1 MIMSIKQQIINI
13 NEKYQRNEHEKSNFR
28 FFDDKINIPNFDP
41 NLLKT
46 YKKQCKN
53 IDFYYIGYITMNDS
67 DYVKSKCV
75 NPLYLII
82 SEVDGHFEEKIEIN
96 TQFLILQIKTKKN

>member
-1 MIMSIKQQIINI
+1 
-13 NEKYQRNEHEKSNFR
+13 
-28 FFDDKINIPNFDP
+28 
-41 NLLKT
+41 
-46 YKKQCKN
+46 
-53 IDFYYIGYITMNDS
+53 MNDS